1 MSKESDIAALIGMLE
16 KIVTECASTE
26 RGQTQAAQVEFL
38 IRHIQSGQAD
48 PNVVV
53 ALLAFNGAKIEQA
66 RFRQR
71 STDSPEQART
81 GLAARGMKL
90 ADEVFA
96 QLSPAQRDQLSQELA
111 ASDGAGRL
119 TPGRLN

>member
-1 MSKESDIAALIGMLE
+1 MSQESDLAALIAMLE
-16 KIVTECASTE
+16 KIVTECDSTE
-26 RGQTQAAQVEFL
+26 RARTQAAQVGLL

-48 PNVVV
+48 PHVVV

-71 STDSPEQART
+71 STDSPEQARI
-81 GLAARGMKL
+81 GQAARGMKL
-90 ADEVFA
+90 ADELFA
-96 QLSPAQRDQLSQELA
+96 QLSPAQRDQLSQDLA

-119 TPGRLN
+119 ALGRMN